1 MILVEFSHILT
12 FSMLF
17 IAAVFDLRSEMGDV
31 PDEFGV
37 IAIAGG
43 ILLHAIY
50 SYSISS
56 FTPIIYCLAAGTV
69 FSIYG
74 WAAYWKG
81 MWGGADALGLS
92 ALGFGAPFLTLS
104 ATGMFTQGFNL
115 FINIVL
121 VSTVYTLIFSAFRA
135 YRTEEFMD
143 KLKHKLAEDRNRI
156 AIELGLAI
164 MIFVFFNPI
173 RGALFYILMA
183 ISVFLFRFLKVIEEH
198 AMIEEVEAEDL
209 EGGEVIRENKS
220 DKIKGVSEEEIQDI
234 EGTVN
239 VMHGLRFMPVFPIAL
254 LLTDAGLSLMSYL
267 IGL

>member
-1 MILVEFSHILT
+1 
-12 FSMLF
+12 MLF

-31 PDEFGV
+31 PDEFGI

-56 FTPIIYCLAAGTV
+56 FTPLIYCLAAGTIL
-69 FSIYG
+69 SIYG

-104 ATGMFTQGFNL
+104 LTGVFTQGFNL

-135 YRTEEFMD
+135 YRTEEFMNKFKD
-143 KLKHKLAEDRNRI
+143 KLREDRNRI
-156 AIELGLAI
+156 ALELGLAAV
-164 MIFVFFNPI
+164 VFAFFSPL
-173 RGALFYILMA
+173 RGALFYSFIA
-183 ISVFLFRFLKVIEEH
+183 ASVFLFRFLKVVEEH
-198 AMIEEVEAEDL
+198 AMIEEVDAEDL
-209 EGGEVIRENKS
+209 EGGEVIRENRS

-239 VMHGLRFMPVFPIAL
+239 VMHGLRFMPVFPVAL
-254 LLTDAGLSLMSYL
+254 ILTDFGLSLMPYL